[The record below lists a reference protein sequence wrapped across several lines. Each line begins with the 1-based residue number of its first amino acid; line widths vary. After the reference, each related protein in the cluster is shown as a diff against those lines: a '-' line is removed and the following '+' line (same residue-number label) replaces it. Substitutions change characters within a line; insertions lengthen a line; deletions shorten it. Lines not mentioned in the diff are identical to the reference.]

1 MKGMTI
7 AALAALAITGMADAA
22 IIFFSDEIAFNQAL
36 VNAGK
41 TLKGIEDLDQSLI
54 PPFQNALLNDPL
66 DINNLQGQ
74 EVQHCSWSP
83 QQP

>member
-7 AALAALAITGMADAA
+7 AALAALASTGMADAA

-41 TLKGIEDLDQSLI
+41 TLKGIEDLDQSF
-54 PPFQNALLNDPL
+54 PAFATARSKNGA
-66 DINNLQGQ
+66 
-74 EVQHCSWSP
+74 
-83 QQP
+83 